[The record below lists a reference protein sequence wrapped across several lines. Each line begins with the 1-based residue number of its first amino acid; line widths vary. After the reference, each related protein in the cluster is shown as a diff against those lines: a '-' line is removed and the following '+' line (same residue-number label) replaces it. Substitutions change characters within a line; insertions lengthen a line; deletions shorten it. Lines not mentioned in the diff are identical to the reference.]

1 MKHVTLSPELKKWGA
16 FGTLVVTLGFSLSW
30 NPQQPFIA
38 RNELG
43 IVSTELASATDD
55 NRAEIDMGTV
65 SDQYR
70 GIKAKVTY
78 LEKDKQFVV
87 VTSRVDSEG
96 KSIETCEPC
105 NKARISNDKEYSLKN
120 ENDLLSIAYKIANDP
135 KLKEFASKKKE
146 EDKKSE
152 GKDKVAS
159 EDPCEDK
166 AGDAELTCRMEVYT
180 SAVTACKDAKLV
192 TSKKKLKE
200 GEKSCDQKLTDAF
213 APIEAA
219 MKKCSSTRRLRA
231 DSDLELDCD
240 SLKDFAQDDILAE
253 SPSTAQIR
261 KTLKFLG
268 AGLNAQLAADQA
280 RLRQAG
286 AQPTQIEQQMAFEM
300 ENLVGASAIQS
311 MVYNPATGQ
320 YQKQYTVVPAR
331 GASNAFYS
339 ALQGND
345 RFKSSQAVDSFFND
359 NFFKNYSSLRLNDL
373 NNPTGNVLATYN
385 FESLTNS
392 IGVPSNLAEYRGSQ
406 VRGAT
411 TIPALPVMANV
422 GNQQNAQYNNGL
434 PYQQQG
440 QQYNQQ
446 GQPYNRVGTT
456 VFQPTTTTIPN
467 NGTLL
472 SPAQRQQLP
481 QNQVFH
487 Q

>member
-1 MKHVTLSPELKKWGA
+1 MKHVTLSPELKKWGT
-16 FGTLVVTLGFSLSW
+16 FGALVVTLGFSLSW

-43 IVSTELASATDD
+43 VVSTELASATDD

-65 SDQYR
+65 SDQYK

-96 KSIETCEPC
+96 KSIETCDAC
-105 NKARISNDKEYSLKN
+105 TKARISNDKEYSLKN

-135 KLKEFASKKKE
+135 KLKEFANKKKE
-146 EDKKSE
+146 DDKKSDS
-152 GKDKVAS
+152 KDKVAS
-159 EDPCEDK
+159 EDLCEDK
-166 AGDAELTCRMEVYT
+166 VGDSELTCRMEVYT
-180 SAVTACKDAKLV
+180 SAVTACKDSKLV

-213 APIEAA
+213 APIEKA
-219 MKKCSSTRRLRA
+219 MKKCSSTRKLRI
-231 DSDLELDCD
+231 DDDLDLDCD
-240 SLKDFAQDDILAE
+240 SLKDFAQDEVLSE
-253 SPSTAQIR
+253 SPSSGHIR
-261 KTLKFLG
+261 KTLRFLG
-268 AGLNAQLAADQA
+268 AGLNAQLSADQA

-286 AQPTQIEQQMAFEM
+286 AQPTQIEQQMAFEL
-300 ENLVGASAIQS
+300 ENLVGASAIQQ

-345 RFKSSQAVDSFFND
+345 RFKTSQAVDSFFND
-359 NFFKNYSSLRLNDL
+359 NFFKNYSALRLNDL
-373 NNPTGNVLATYN
+373 NNPAGNILATYN
-385 FESLTNS
+385 FDALSNS

-406 VRGAT
+406 VRGTT

-422 GNQQNAQYNNGL
+422 GTQNGL
-434 PYQQQG
+434 PYQQG
-440 QQYNQQ
+440 QQF
-446 GQPYNRVGTT
+446 NRNGTT
-456 VFQPTTTTIPN
+456 VFQPTTTTLPN
-467 NGTLL
+467 SGTLL

-481 QNQVFH
+481 QNQVFR